1 MAFRLGSRTI
11 SKIGVIGSGQIGPD
25 IALYFS
31 KVLAPFGVP
40 VVVQDIA
47 QAALDAGAA
56 KTQKKIQRGAE
67 TGAFKPDE
75 AEAMFRNITFT
86 SDLGALSGADLVVE
100 AASERRDIKQGIFE
114 KLEPL
119 VAPDAILAS
128 NSSHMEPEVI
138 FEKVKRRDRTLVIH
152 YFFPAER
159 NLVVEVVPGAE
170 TSPAVAD
177 FCMAFY
183 EAIGKVPIR
192 VKSRYG
198 YALDPIFEG
207 VFLASLLMADEKL
220 ATPKQIDEVAR
231 KTLGLGVGPFTAMN
245 LTGGSPITQ
254 VGLGHYHDKIMPWF
268 RSPESLDAIVAKKGQ
283 WEAAAKGETVSVT
296 HDTEEEISRRLLGAY
311 FGLFGE
317 ILQSGIVEA
326 GDLEMGIELALD
338 AKPPMH
344 LMNKMGVTRGVD
356 LVTSYAKENPGFD
369 VAPVLVEQA
378 SRGPWKIPRIFRR
391 DVGGVAV
398 VTIKRPR
405 VLNAL
410 DLDVY
415 RQLKEEFERI
425 AGDRSIVGAV
435 LTGFGVKAFVSGA
448 DVGMLARIKSAADG
462 ESASRQSHKAQDSI
476 SNLGKPVVCA
486 LNGLSLGGGSELSY
500 CCTARI
506 ARKGLKIAF
515 GQPEVKLG
523 IIPGA
528 GGAVRLPRLIDFAT
542 AWKII
547 RTGASISGAEALQ
560 LGLLLEEV
568 EDGLVERA
576 IEIARKLASGE
587 MKSPPIPAGPLAVPK
602 NLPEVDLGP
611 LSRKVDEI
619 CRSAIL
625 DCASLPLEQ
634 ALALESAKFGE
645 VCGTEDMQI
654 GVQNFLKTQLKQ
666 PAPFVHK

>member
-1 MAFRLGSRTI
+1 MPFRLGGRTI
-11 SKIGVIGSGQIGPD
+11 SKVGVIGSGQIGPD

-31 KVLAPFGVP
+31 KVLAPHGVP
-40 VVVQDIA
+40 IVVQDIA

-56 KTQKKIQRGAE
+56 KTKKKIQKGAE
-67 TGAFKPDE
+67 SGAFKPDE
-75 AEAMFRNITFT
+75 AVAMFRNISFT
-86 SDLGALSGADLVVE
+86 ADLAALQGADFVVE

-114 KLEPL
+114 RLEPL
-119 VAPDAILAS
+119 VSPDAILAS

-138 FEKVKRRDRTLVIH
+138 FEKVKRRERALVIH

-159 NLVVEVVPGAE
+159 NLVVEVVPGAD
-170 TSPAVAD
+170 TSTAVAD

-207 VFLASLLMADEKL
+207 VFLASLLMADAGI

-254 VGLGHYHDKIMPWF
+254 VGLGNYHDKIMPWYQ
-268 RSPESLDAIVAKKGQ
+268 STPSLDAVVAKKGQ
-283 WEAAAKGETVSVT
+283 WETAARGETVTVPPDIHETVSN
-296 HDTEEEISRRLLGAY
+296 RLLGAY

-338 AKPPMH
+338 AKPPMQ
-344 LMNKMGVTRGVD
+344 LMNKVGVARSLE
-356 LVTSYAKENPGFD
+356 LVTNYAKENPGFE
-369 VAPVLVEQA
+369 VAPVLADQA
-378 SRGPWKIPRIFRR
+378 SRGLWSIPKIFRR
-391 DVGGVAV
+391 DADGVAV

-425 AGDRSIVGAV
+425 SMDRSIVGAV

-448 DVGMLARIKSAADG
+448 DVGMLAKIQSPADG
-462 ESASRQSHKAQDSI
+462 ESASRQSHKAQHSI
-476 SNLGKPVVCA
+476 ENLGKPVVCA
-486 LNGLSLGGGSELSY
+486 LNGLSLGGGSELAY

-506 ARKGLKIAF
+506 ARKGVKTLF

-528 GGAVRLPRLIDFAT
+528 GGSVRLPRLVDFAT
-542 AWKII
+542 AWKVL
-547 RTGASISGAEALQ
+547 RTGGTISGPEALS
-560 LGLLLEEV
+560 LGLILEEV
-568 EDGLVERA
+568 GDGLVDRA
-576 IEIARKLASGE
+576 IEIVRKLASRE
-587 MKSPPIPAGPLAVPK
+587 MKAKEIPKGPIPVPS

-619 CRSAIL
+619 LRSAIL
-625 DCASLPLEQ
+625 EGAKLPFEQ
-634 ALALESAKFGE
+634 A
-645 VCGTEDMQI
+645 
-654 GVQNFLKTQLKQ
+654 
-666 PAPFVHK
+666 